1 MKGFVYMIEIAT
13 AAIIMTVILS
23 MFFSIRIKQDW
34 GSADLAAI
42 GANMLNVIRNDPGAI
57 NELLMENYTLLD
69 ANRPQNA
76 KYGLSVIGAPKSNL
90 TVACVNYC
98 NYISETLP
106 SAYVN
111 GRWINFTVVPFDND
125 TYGYD
130 AIVIVNYT
138 SYSTLKPYIDSYLS
152 RGGVV
157 MGINDTFSSSSTD
170 FNNIFG
176 LSAGSGS
183 SSTVN
188 FTSYSPSQDEIS
200 KIFLGIG
207 MNVGTQWRIW
217 NDVWTVSYSSGL
229 VTLTN
234 SSTTISNKAEGSTF
248 SLTGPNGQSY
258 MFKIKKVW
266 GNSMANIQ
274 PLNKSFVFRDFSDSQ
289 KMTGSRI
296 VGSSNFAVLTKNNSA
311 LWMSSFP
318 SGNDYSSLM
327 QAALLSRLT
336 DWTAKY
342 DITGR
347 ETTTVSSFVPLCCD
361 MPETAELFITLWYEV

>member
-42 GANMLNVIRNDPGAI
+42 GANMLNVIRNDPGAL

-76 KYGLSVIGAPKSNL
+76 KYGLSVIGAPRSNL

-98 NYISETLP
+98 SYVSEILSP
-106 SAYVN
+106 GAYVN
-111 GRWINFTVVPFDND
+111 GRWMNFTVVPFDNN

-130 AIVIVNYT
+130 AIVLVNYT
-138 SYSTLKPYIDSYLS
+138 SYSTIKPYIDTYLS

-183 SSTVN
+183 SSIVN
-188 FTSYSPSQDEIS
+188 FTSYSPDQDEVA

-217 NDVWTVSYSSGL
+217 NDIWTVSYSSGL

-234 SSTTISNKAEGSTF
+234 ASTTIANKAEGSTF
-248 SLTGPNGQSY
+248 SLVGPNGQSY
-258 MFKIKKVW
+258 MFKVKKVW
-266 GNSMANIQ
+266 SSMANIQ
-274 PLNKSFVFRDFSDSQ
+274 PLNKSFVFKDFSDSQ
-289 KMTGSRI
+289 KMTGSI
-296 VGSSNFAVLTKNNSA
+296 VAGSSNFGVLAKNNSA

-318 SGNDYSSLM
+318 SGNDYYSLM

-347 ETTTVSSFVPLCCD
+347 ETTTVSSFMPLCCD

>member
-1 MKGFVYMIEIAT
+1 M
-13 AAIIMTVILS
+13 
-23 MFFSIRIKQDW
+23 
-34 GSADLAAI
+34 
-42 GANMLNVIRNDPGAI
+42 
-57 NELLMENYTLLD
+57 
-69 ANRPQNA
+69 
-76 KYGLSVIGAPKSNL
+76 
-90 TVACVNYC
+90 
-98 NYISETLP
+98 
-106 SAYVN
+106 
-111 GRWINFTVVPFDND
+111 NFTVVPFDNN

-130 AIVIVNYT
+130 AIVLVNYT
-138 SYSTLKPYIDSYLS
+138 SYSTIKPYIDSYLS

-157 MGINDTFSSSSTD
+157 MGINDTLSSSSTD

-183 SSTVN
+183 SSIVN
-188 FTSYSPSQDEIS
+188 FTSYSPDQDEVA

-217 NDVWTVSYSSGL
+217 NDIWTVSYSSGL

-234 SSTTISNKAEGSTF
+234 ASTTIANKAEGSTF
-248 SLTGPNGQSY
+248 SLVGPNGQSY
-258 MFKIKKVW
+258 MFKVKKVW
-266 GNSMANIQ
+266 SSMANIQ
-274 PLNKSFVFRDFSDSQ
+274 PLNKSFVFKDFSDSQ
-289 KMTGSRI
+289 KMTGSI
-296 VGSSNFAVLTKNNSA
+296 VAGSSNFGVLAKNNSA

-318 SGNDYSSLM
+318 SGNDYYSLM

-347 ETTTVSSFVPLCCD
+347 ETTTVSSFMPLCCD